1 MLSTLSLNIYK
12 NAAKACTSV
21 TKYTHSTFMT
31 PLFTRQFHQN
41 HLLSNEQG
49 STLKHGPETIKAV
62 NTLRDQLR
70 YYAIAEIA
78 GRPFLVTKNDVVVV
92 DHMKEVELGDVLK
105 LNRIRE
111 LGSKDYTIQG
121 KPYVA
126 SDFYSVRA
134 TVIEQPKG
142 KQIEIIKKKRRKGYQ
157 RRLTHRQ
164 PYTVLRIS
172 EVEVNKLE

>member
-1 MLSTLSLNIYK
+1 MLSLNIYK
-12 NAAKACTSV
+12 SAARACFSAAK
-21 TKYTHSTFMT
+21 STQS
-31 PLFTRQFHQN
+31 PLLTQSFVRHFHQN
-41 HLLSNEQG
+41 SQLLSEQ
-49 STLKHGPETIKAV
+49 SAVAKHEPETVKAV

-92 DHMKEVELGDVLK
+92 DHMKEVQLGDILK
-105 LNRIRE
+105 LNRVRE
-111 LGSKDYTIQG
+111 LGSHDYTIQG
-121 KPYVA
+121 KPYVN
-126 SDFYSVRA
+126 SDFYSIRA

>member
-1 MLSTLSLNIYK
+1 MLSNLYTNLLKATTRPFVSSEKLSRNI
-12 NAAKACTSV
+12 SSPFIR
-21 TKYTHSTFMT
+21 HFQSSSF
-31 PLFTRQFHQN
+31 
-41 HLLSNEQG
+41 LSNQHLAG
-49 STLKHGPETIKAV
+49 QIHGKETIQAV
-62 NTLRDQLR
+62 NALREQLR

-92 DHMKEVELGDVLK
+92 DHMKEVQLGDVLK

-121 KPYVA
+121 KPYV
-126 SDFYSVRA
+126 SQDFYSIRA

-172 EVEVNKLE
+172 EVEVNKLA